1 MYRFLIAALRTFFG
15 GLLVLGATAVFGSYV
30 WLVGSFRPTAPSI
43 EWCITT
49 WSRVFLAALGVHLEV
64 EGKWRVD
71 PEGSYVY
78 VSNHLSNLDVPVH
91 FLVTPTPIRYL
102 AKKELFS
109 MPIVGGA
116 ARAVG
121 IVEVDR
127 RRASAEI
134 KQINR
139 QLEAAVAAGNSL
151 MIYPEGTRSR
161 DGRPRRFKKGA
172 FRIAIDHELA
182 VVPVAIQGTYEAW
195 PPGSKLIY
203 GGRVRAMLH
212 APIPTEELGPR
223 DAGELMEQVQSTILT
238 SVAELERQS

>member
-1 MYRFLIAALRTFFG
+1 MYRALIAALRTIFG
-15 GLLVLGATAVFGSYV
+15 GLLVLGATAVLGVYV
-30 WLVGSFRPTAPSI
+30 WVVGTFRPTAPSI

-49 WSRVFLAALGVHLEV
+49 WSRIFLTALGVHLEV
-64 EGKWRVD
+64 EGSWRVD
-71 PEGSYVY
+71 SEGSYVY
-78 VSNHLSNLDVPVH
+78 VSNHLSNFDVPVH
-91 FLVTPTPIRYL
+91 FLATPNPIRYL

-127 RRASAEI
+127 KRASAEI

-161 DGRPRRFKKGA
+161 DGRPQPFKKGA
-172 FRIAIDHELA
+172 FRIAIDHDLA

-203 GGRVRAMLH
+203 GGKVRAMLH
-212 APIPTEELGPR
+212 APIPTEGLGPK
-223 DAGELMEQVQSTILT
+223 DAVELMEQVQSMILA